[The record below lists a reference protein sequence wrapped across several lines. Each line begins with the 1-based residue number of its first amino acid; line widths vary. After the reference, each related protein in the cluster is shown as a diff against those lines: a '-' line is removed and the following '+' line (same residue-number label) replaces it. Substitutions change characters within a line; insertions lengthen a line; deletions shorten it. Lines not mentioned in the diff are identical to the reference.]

1 MSYLEEY
8 VQNKKQPGA
17 KANGVDFYQYLL
29 KLLTDLPDLAIHRD
43 LEISK

>member
-17 KANGVDFYQYLL
+17 KANGVDFYQYLM
-29 KLLTDLPDLAIHRD
+29 KSLTDLPNLTIHRNP
-43 LEISK
+43 